1 MKNQT
6 KIQAEGN
13 NLQTLKHINQ
23 IESIDA
29 IENLEILKFFRG
41 MIVFLEENV

>member
-6 KIQAEGN
+6 KIQPEGN

-23 IESIDA
+23 IETVDA
-29 IENLEILKFFRG
+29 IENLDILRFFRG
-41 MIVFLEENV
+41 MIVFL